1 MEDVKRIMFSR
12 EQYEYLNKTFPEI
25 IGTANTKPEE
35 FYIQSGK
42 RSVLELIRS
51 RMK

>member
-1 MEDVKRIMFSR
+1 MEDVKKVLFSR
-12 EQYEYLNKTFPEI
+12 EQYEHLNKTFPEI
-25 IGTANTKPEE
+25 LGTANTKPEE

-42 RSVLELIRS
+42 RTIVEYIRS